1 MKTDPIHGGT
11 GEAARV
17 DAAPAGLGLRLCVAM
32 AYTAIGLLL
41 HLAPARR

>member
-1 MKTDPIHGGT
+1 MNTHT
-11 GEAARV
+11 RNARRV
-17 DAAPAGLGLRLCVAM
+17 DAGPANLGLRLCVAM

>member
-1 MKTDPIHGGT
+1 MMNNH
-11 GEAARV
+11 AASAHRV
-17 DAAPAGLGLRLCVAM
+17 DIRPATLGLRLCVAM